1 MQIATLT
8 ATGQIVEIV
17 VVRGGWTTIRTS
29 GVESKVR
36 NGALTNHGS
45 SDEEFEEIPD
55 QLEIEEAAEPVQTSV
70 EPKPVD
76 INERKNGKVD
86 ALYLNIYKRTKIMTD
101 KGVKIAVDCGD
112 KVAEELRG
120 LPLTAVYIEVS
131 HILDVTVKELH
142 AKYGHLNNGLQRM
155 ALGNLARKAIRDK
168 EKAKKAD

>member
-17 VVRGGWTTIRTS
+17 VVRGGWTTIRTG

-45 SDEEFEEIPD
+45 SDEEIEEIPD
-55 QLEIEEAAEPVQTSV
+55 QLEIEEAAEPAQTSV
-70 EPKPVD
+70 EPKLVN

-155 ALGNLARKAIRDK
+155 ALGNLARKVIRDK

>member
-55 QLEIEEAAEPVQTSV
+55 QLEIEEAAEPAQTSV
-70 EPKPVD
+70 EPKLVN

-131 HILDVTVKELH
+131 YILDVTVKELH

-168 EKAKKAD
+168 EKAKKAN

>member
-17 VVRGGWTTIRTS
+17 VVRGGWTTIRTG

-45 SDEEFEEIPD
+45 SDEEFEGIPD
-55 QLEIEEAAEPVQTSV
+55 QLEIEEAAEPAQTSV
-70 EPKPVD
+70 EPKTVN

-142 AKYGHLNNGLQRM
+142 ARYGHLNNGLQRM
-155 ALGNLARKAIRDK
+155 ALGNLARKVVRAK
-168 EKAKKAD
+168 EKEKKAN

>member
-45 SDEEFEEIPD
+45 SDEEIEEIPD
-55 QLEIEEAAEPVQTSV
+55 QLEIEEAAEPAQTSV
-70 EPKPVD
+70 EPKLVN